1 MDRAWMP
8 WRRDGWEDAR
18 PAGARPAQP
27 MTALRLAMLLTGAGA
42 LGTGPAAAQTASPQ
56 VVTEHM
62 MTALQQATDSTAA
75 SIIEAHLRVY
85 LLKTA
90 TPAVSLLVERGNREL
105 GASQAGEAITDFSSA
120 IDLQPELAELY
131 RLRALA
137 RFQANDYSGAVHD
150 LEQAVHTEP
159 RDFVAFDDLSHMAEQ
174 HGDAKGAYTAWKKL
188 LELDPKTEGGDAR
201 LDELRRK
208 AYGQPT

>member
-1 MDRAWMP
+1 MAR
-8 WRRDGWEDAR
+8 RRDGADDTRRIGAR
-18 PAGARPAQP
+18 SGTPVTILPLAVLLAGGGALLAGA
-27 MTALRLAMLLTGAGA
+27 
-42 LGTGPAAAQTASPQ
+42 AAAQTASPQ
-56 VVTEHM
+56 VVTDHM

-105 GASQAGEAITDFSSA
+105 GASQSGEAITDFSSA

-137 RFQANDYSGAVHD
+137 RFQGNDYPGAVRD

>member
-1 MDRAWMP
+1 MGKARVA
-8 WRRDGWEDAR
+8 RRGGGLPVRVSAAALALL
-18 PAGARPAQP
+18 AGAG
-27 MTALRLAMLLTGAGA
+27 LR
-42 LGTGPAAAQTASPQ
+42 TGPAAAQPASPQ

-62 MTALQQATDSTAA
+62 MTALREATDSTAA

-90 TPAVSLLVERGNREL
+90 TPAVTLLVERGNREL
-105 GASQAGEAITDFSSA
+105 GADQAGEAVTDFSSA

-137 RFQANDYSGAVHD
+137 RFQGGDYPGALHD
-150 LEQAVHTEP
+150 LEQAVHVEP
-159 RDFVAFDDLSHMAEQ
+159 RDFVAFEDLSHMAET
-174 HGDAKGAYTAWKKL
+174 HGDAKGAYAAWKKL
-188 LELDPKTEGGDAR
+188 LELDPKTQGGEAR

-208 AYGQPT
+208 AYGQPA

>member
-1 MDRAWMP
+1 MDKAWMP
-8 WRRDGWEDAR
+8 RRRDGTKDIRRTSDKA
-18 PAGARPAQP
+18 AGP
-27 MTALRLAMLLTGAGA
+27 MSALRLAALLTGAGA
-42 LGTGPAAAQTASPQ
+42 SAAASAAAQTASPQ

-85 LLKTA
+85 LLKAA

-105 GASQAGEAITDFSSA
+105 GASQTGEAITDFSSA

-137 RFQANDYSGAVHD
+137 RFQGNDYPGAVHD

>member
-1 MDRAWMP
+1 MDRAGMV
-8 WRRDGWEDAR
+8 RRRFAR
-18 PAGARPAQP
+18 GG
-27 MTALRLAMLLTGAGA
+27 GAGRGGA
-42 LGTGPAAAQTASPQ
+42 GVRCGAAVRLTLLAGLGFCGAPAVAQTASPQ

-85 LLKTA
+85 LLKAA

-137 RFQANDYSGAVHD
+137 RFQGSDYAGALHD

-159 RDFVAFDDLSHMAEQ
+159 RDFVAFEDLSHMAEA
-174 HGDAKGAYTAWKKL
+174 HGDSKGAYAAWKKL
-188 LELDPKTEGGDAR
+188 LELDPKTEGGEAR
-201 LDELRRK
+201 LDALRRK
-208 AYGQPT
+208 AYGQPA

>member
-1 MDRAWMP
+1 M
-8 WRRDGWEDAR
+8 RRVWAFRGVVALAVLACR
-18 PAGARPAQP
+18 VVPAG
-27 MTALRLAMLLTGAGA
+27 
-42 LGTGPAAAQTASPQ
+42 AQTASPQ

-62 MTALQQATDSTAA
+62 MTALRDATDSTAA

-105 GASQAGEAITDFSSA
+105 GAGQGGEAVTDFSSA

-137 RFQANDYSGAVHD
+137 RFQGGDYPGALHD

-159 RDFVAFDDLSHMAEQ
+159 RDFVAFEDLSHMAEQ
-174 HGDAKGAYTAWKKL
+174 HGDAKGAFAAQKKL
-188 LELDPKTEGGDAR
+188 LELDPKTEGGEAR
-201 LDELRRK
+201 LEQLRRK
-208 AYGQPT
+208 AFGQPA

>member
-1 MDRAWMP
+1 MIALSAG
-8 WRRDGWEDAR
+8 RRRGAGSR
-18 PAGARPAQP
+18 SGSGVAVSAVLMLLAGGARS
-27 MTALRLAMLLTGAGA
+27 
-42 LGTGPAAAQTASPQ
+42 QTASPQ

-62 MTALQQATDSTAA
+62 MSALKEATDSTAA

-85 LLKTA
+85 LLKAA
-90 TPAVSLLVERGNREL
+90 TPAVSLLVGRGNREL
-105 GASQAGEAITDFSSA
+105 GANQPQEAITDFSSA
-120 IDLQPELAELY
+120 IDLQPDLADLY
-131 RLRALA
+131 RLRAVA
-137 RFQANDYSGAVHD
+137 RFQGGDYAGALRD
-150 LEQAVHTEP
+150 IEQAVQIEP

-188 LELDPKTEGGDAR
+188 LELDPKTEDGQTR

>member
-1 MDRAWMP
+1 MNGIWVTR
-8 WRRDGWEDAR
+8 RRDNIGQTDPRAGR
-18 PAGARPAQP
+18 PIV
-27 MTALRLAMLLTGAGA
+27 ALRLAMLLAGGGA
-42 LGTGPAAAQTASPQ
+42 LVAGPAAAQTASPQ

-62 MTALQQATDSTAA
+62 MTALQQATDSIAA

-105 GASQAGEAITDFSSA
+105 SASQAGEAITDFSSA

-137 RFQANDYSGAVHD
+137 RFQGNDYAGAVRD

>member
-1 MDRAWMP
+1 MDRARMP
-8 WRRDGWEDAR
+8 RRRDGTGGMGRTGDR
-18 PAGARPAQP
+18 AGGRGSAFC
-27 MTALRLAMLLTGAGA
+27 LAMLLAGGGAVAAGA
-42 LGTGPAAAQTASPQ
+42 AAAQTASPQ

-105 GASQAGEAITDFSSA
+105 GASQTGEAITDFSSA

-137 RFQANDYSGAVHD
+137 RFQGNDYPGALHD

>member
-1 MDRAWMP
+1 MDRARVAR
-8 WRRDGWEDAR
+8 RRDGRGLSPVWGV
-18 PAGARPAQP
+18 PAV
-27 MTALRLAMLLTGAGA
+27 LLAGFGLWAGS
-42 LGTGPAAAQTASPQ
+42 AAAQTASPQ

-62 MTALQQATDSTAA
+62 MTALQEATDSTAA

-105 GASQAGEAITDFSSA
+105 GAGQTGEAATDFSSA

-137 RFQANDYSGAVHD
+137 RYQGSDYPGALHD

-159 RDFVAFDDLSHMAEQ
+159 RDFVAFEDLSHMAEA
-174 HGDAKGAYTAWKKL
+174 HGDTKGAYTAWKKL
-188 LELDPKTEGGDAR
+188 LELDPKTEGGEAR

-208 AYGQPT
+208 AYGQPA